1 MEDHPLN
8 TFDPRKSGV
17 FLGRGERTGEIRGFP
32 GSLPARVV
40 WSGEAPEGF
49 VGHGWLGVCRV
60 RSMTPKPLRAWEA
73 VRGRSAISPGTGH
86 PGNGQQKEARGE
98 SLSGR
103 GNPFTGGRLT
113 LDRMGEPEE
122 GDLSD
127 VAYGLFEIL
136 LSRAIREQGRS
147 LFGLVEGG
155 SDFREDFASIF
166 ARFATEYP
174 ALGEALTAR
183 FGSIDAIYRKLTEGE
198 GVIPTKTT
206 LIYWIVQDAPDA
218 RSGEMDDEKAGKWLI
233 FLPDDR
239 VDGIWRRVRDT
250 TAAGELGI
258 SARVSTAKPNP
269 ESRDER
275 KVIYVYTRD
284 WADEADVMR
293 VRERLREMGV
303 IERIGYKRNIE
314 TFAGEYSE
322 KGKKV
327 TYYSA

>member
-1 MEDHPLN
+1 M
-8 TFDPRKSGV
+8 
-17 FLGRGERTGEIRGFP
+17 
-32 GSLPARVV
+32 
-40 WSGEAPEGF
+40 GEA
-49 VGHGWLGVCRV
+49 
-60 RSMTPKPLRAWEA
+60 
-73 VRGRSAISPGTGH
+73 
-86 PGNGQQKEARGE
+86 
-98 SLSGR
+98 
-103 GNPFTGGRLT
+103 
-113 LDRMGEPEE
+113 EE

-136 LSRAIREQGRS
+136 LNRMLREQGRS
-147 LFGLVEGG
+147 LFGLVESG
-155 SDFREDFASIF
+155 SDFRGDFAAIF
-166 ARFATEYP
+166 KRFASDYP
-174 ALGEALTAR
+174 PLAGALAAR
-183 FGSIDAIYRKLTEGE
+183 FGSTEALYHLLTDGE

-218 RSGEMDDEKAGKWLI
+218 RTEDMDDEKAGKWLI
-233 FLPDDR
+233 FLQDDR
-239 VDGIWRRVRDT
+239 VDELWRRVRNA

-258 SARVSTAKPNP
+258 SAKVSTAKPNP

-314 TFAGEYSE
+314 TFRGEYSE